1 MANVAFFLLC
11 GSYHIFQFSSTGSD
25 MYMLASTVSSK
36 LLQKMAEKEGF
47 QFMVSRHNNS
57 SHTLSHRWSASMYD
71 AVKIISRCG
80 VRICIVD
87 YHTDS
92 IAI

>member
-1 MANVAFFLLC
+1 MMLK
-11 GSYHIFQFSSTGSD
+11 SEIFHS
-25 MYMLASTVSSK
+25 VSLK
-36 LLQKMAEKEGF
+36 AD
-47 QFMVSRHNNS
+47 
-57 SHTLSHRWSASMYD
+57 LSHRWSASMYD

-92 IAI
+92 IAISRAEMGVASRNHLC